1 MEEAPCHGPEARR
14 DKAPEHEATVK
25 AYYSSMEVQLGLC
38 SQFQNKGLV
47 RIVLGN
53 QLCVLIFKTEF
64 VERVLTSQKTTRKSF
79 NYTLLHS
86 WLGTGLLTSFGAKW
100 KQRRRML
107 TPAFHFRILED
118 LVPTINEHA
127 RKMVKRL
134 NQCSGNAATD
144 IVSFSTECTM
154 EILLET
160 IMGVTTANHHEDIGS
175 YVEAIK
181 NLTLKF
187 MLRFQ
192 NPWLYLDSIFYR
204 TSLGRECA
212 HNLSVVHSFSK
223 KVIQKRRE
231 ELVKERSTVT
241 AVPTSDNELRGKKL
255 PTFIDILLQ
264 HSLDFDALLTDDDIR
279 EEVDTF
285 MFEGHDTT
293 AVAIAWCIY
302 LIGLHPE
309 VQKGVHEELDAIVGD
324 EPEKNITLEDLKK
337 LTYLDRVIKE
347 CQRLYPSVPLIGRTA
362 SEDFEMGGHL
372 IPAGANIG
380 VFIYALHRDP
390 DVFPKPEEFDPDRFL
405 PENSEKRHPLSYL
418 PFSAG
423 PRNCIGQKF
432 ASMEVKI
439 IVGHI
444 MRSFIVQ
451 SMDPRDKLLVSLEIV
466 LRVANGLRIKVVPR
480 ASSKGTSS

>member
-1 MEEAPCHGPEARR
+1 
-14 DKAPEHEATVK
+14 
-25 AYYSSMEVQLGLC
+25 
-38 SQFQNKGLV
+38 
-47 RIVLGN
+47 
-53 QLCVLIFKTEF
+53 
-64 VERVLTSQKTTRKSF
+64 
-79 NYTLLHS
+79 
-86 WLGTGLLTSFGAKW
+86 
-100 KQRRRML
+100 ML

-118 LVPTINEHA
+118 LVPTMNEHA
-127 RKMVKRL
+127 RKMVERL
-134 NQCSGNAATD
+134 NQCSGNAETD
-144 IVSFSTECTM
+144 IVSFSTACTM
-154 EILLET
+154 ELLLES
-160 IMGVTTANHHEDIGS
+160 IMGVTTGNPNEDIGS
-175 YVEAIK
+175 YLEAIK
-181 NLTLKF
+181 NLTLKY

-204 TSLGRECA
+204 TNLGRECA
-212 HNLSVVHSFSK
+212 HNVAVVHNFSK
-223 KVIQKRRE
+223 KVIKKRRK

-241 AVPTSDNELRGKKL
+241 AVSTSDNELRGKKL
-255 PTFIDILLQ
+255 STFIDILLQ

-302 LIGLHPE
+302 LIGLHPA
-309 VQKGVHEELDAIVGD
+309 VQRRVHEELDAIVGD

-337 LTYLDRVIKE
+337 LTYLDCVIKE

-390 DVFPKPEEFDPDRFL
+390 DVFPQPEEFDPDRFL
-405 PENSEKRHPLSYL
+405 PDNSATRHPLSFL

-466 LRVANGLRIKVVPR
+466 LRAANGLRIKFVPR
-480 ASSKGTSS
+480 ASSKGACS